1 MDIQKVLND
10 LDCLIQKQ
18 NIEKIPSF
26 FEEKYVEAKKAEQ
39 WDALL
44 ILYNESMGFYRE
56 TGNYTKS
63 IECAEKAIE
72 LAKEMGLS
80 GSVAFATTLLNAANA
95 YRAAGKSDRSLEL
108 YGQVFVIYEKDT
120 C

>member
-10 LDCLIQKQ
+10 LDCLIQEQ

-56 TGNYTKS
+56 TGN
-63 IECAEKAIE
+63 
-72 LAKEMGLS
+72 
-80 GSVAFATTLLNAANA
+80 
-95 YRAAGKSDRSLEL
+95 
-108 YGQVFVIYEKDT
+108 
-120 C
+120 